1 MNFLECQRGCG
12 TLVYE
17 IEKGECTPECCG
29 AEMVEPLIHHP
40 DEEGNEKHVPLV
52 HQEGNK
58 LYVKVGSTLHPME
71 ENHYI
76 EWIFLL
82 TDKGTQRKV
91 LHPGMVPEVVF
102 YLDPNEIVLS
112 VIARCNKHGLWEADI

>member
-58 LYVKVGSTLHPME
+58 LYVKVGFHLASDGRKSLYRMD
-71 ENHYI
+71 
-76 EWIFLL
+76 FLIN
-82 TDKGTQRKV
+82 G
-91 LHPGMVPEVVF
+91 
-102 YLDPNEIVLS
+102 
-112 VIARCNKHGLWEADI
+112 

>member
-17 IEKGECTPECCG
+17 LEKGECTPECCG
-29 AEMVEPLIHHP
+29 AEMVEPLIHHG

-52 HQEGNK
+52 HQDGNK

-76 EWIFLL
+76 DWVFLL
-82 TDKGTQRKV
+82 TDKGTQRKF

-102 YLDPNEIVLS
+102 YLDSNEVVLS
-112 VIARCNKHGLWEADI
+112 VVAHCNKHGLWEADI